1 MSLVESL
8 SKSETIIIAEVAQ
21 AHDGSLKSAH
31 EYIDLVANTGAN
43 AVKFQTHIAHAEST
57 IREPWRVKMATAD
70 KTRFDYWQRMEF
82 EETEWIELKDHCI
95 DRGLAFMSSPF
106 SIEALNLLDRLG
118 VEVWKLASGEVSN
131 TPLVQAMINTKK
143 PIILSTGLS
152 TLSEIDE
159 VVKWILES
167 DIDLTVLQCTSEY
180 PCPPELT
187 GLNLITEYKKK
198 WGCRVG
204 ISDHSGTI
212 FPSLAAKTL
221 GASVI
226 EVHITSSR
234 DSKGVDSPSSITPEE
249 LKMLVDGVKFIDV
262 AIRNPADK
270 TRLSASAEEMR
281 RIFGRSV
288 VANSNLEVGHLI
300 EICDLVYKKPGG
312 GLSWRDIGTLIN
324 RRVVSPVLRDD
335 LITEANISEATK

>member
-1 MSLVESL
+1 MSLLESL
-8 SKSETIIIAEVAQ
+8 SRSETIVIAEVAQ
-21 AHDGSLKSAH
+21 AHDGSLESAH
-31 EYIDLVANTGAN
+31 EYIDLIANAGAN

-57 IREPWRVKMATAD
+57 IREPWRVKMSTPD

-82 EETEWIELKDHCI
+82 SESEWIELRDHCI
-95 DRGLAFMSSPF
+95 NRGLSFMSSPF

-131 TPLVQAMINTKK
+131 TPLVEAMIKTKK

-152 TLSEIDE
+152 TWSELDE

-234 DSKGVDSPSSITPEE
+234 DSKGVDSPSSITPDE
-249 LKMLVDGVKFIDV
+249 LKVLVAGVKFLNI
-262 AIRNPADK
+262 ALANSADK
-270 TRLSASAEEMR
+270 AQLSAPAEEMR
-281 RIFGRSV
+281 RIFGRSI
-288 VANSNLEVGHLI
+288 VANSDLEIGHLI
-300 EICDLVYKKPGG
+300 KKTDLVYKKPGG
-312 GLSWRDIGTLIN
+312 GLTWKEIGTLID
-324 RRVVSPVLRDD
+324 RRIMKSVSRDD
-335 LITEANISEATK
+335 LITAENIIKETR

>member
-1 MSLVESL
+1 MSLLESL
-8 SKSETIIIAEVAQ
+8 SRSETIVIAEVAQ
-21 AHDGSLKSAH
+21 AHDGSLESAH
-31 EYIDLVANTGAN
+31 EYIDLIADAGAN

-82 EETEWIELKDHCI
+82 SESEWIELRDHCI
-95 DRGLAFMSSPF
+95 NRGLSFMSSPF

-131 TPLVQAMINTKK
+131 TPLVEAMIKTKK

-152 TLSEIDE
+152 TWSELDE

-221 GASVI
+221 GAAVI

-234 DSKGVDSPSSITPEE
+234 DSNGVDSPSSITPDE
-249 LKMLVDGVKFIDV
+249 LKVLVAGVKFLDI
-262 AIRNPADK
+262 AFANSADK
-270 TRLSASAEEMR
+270 AQLSASAEEMR
-281 RIFGRSV
+281 RIFGRSI
-288 VANSNLEVGHLI
+288 VANSDLEIGHLI
-300 EICDLVYKKPGG
+300 KKTDLVYKKPGG
-312 GLSWRDIGTLIN
+312 GLTWKEIGTLID
-324 RRVVSPVLRDD
+324 RKIMKSVSRDD
-335 LITEANISEATK
+335 PITAENIIKETK

>member
-1 MSLVESL
+1 MSLLESL
-8 SKSETIIIAEVAQ
+8 SRSETIVIAEVAQ
-21 AHDGSLKSAH
+21 AHDGSLESAH
-31 EYIDLVANTGAN
+31 EYIDLIANAGAN

-57 IREPWRVKMATAD
+57 IREPWRVKMSTPD

-82 EETEWIELKDHCI
+82 SESEWIELRDHCI
-95 DRGLAFMSSPF
+95 NRGLSFMSSPF

-131 TPLVQAMINTKK
+131 TPLVEAMIKTKK

-152 TLSEIDE
+152 TWSELDE

-234 DSKGVDSPSSITPEE
+234 DSKGVDSPSSITPDE
-249 LKMLVDGVKFIDV
+249 LKVLVAGVKFLNI
-262 AIRNPADK
+262 ALANSADK
-270 TRLSASAEEMR
+270 AQLSASAEEMR
-281 RIFGRSV
+281 RIFGRSI
-288 VANSNLEVGHLI
+288 VANSDLEIGHLI
-300 EICDLVYKKPGG
+300 KKTDLVYKKPGG
-312 GLSWRDIGTLIN
+312 GLTWKEIGTLID
-324 RRVVSPVLRDD
+324 RKIMKSVSRDD
-335 LITEANISEATK
+335 LITAENIIKETK

>member
-1 MSLVESL
+1 MSLLESL
-8 SKSETIIIAEVAQ
+8 SRSETIVIAEVAQ
-21 AHDGSLKSAH
+21 AHDGSLESAH
-31 EYIDLVANTGAN
+31 EYIDLIANAGAN

-57 IREPWRVKMATAD
+57 IREPWRVKMSTPD

-82 EETEWIELKDHCI
+82 SESEWIELRDHCI
-95 DRGLAFMSSPF
+95 NRGLSFMSSPF

-131 TPLVQAMINTKK
+131 TPLVEAMIKTKK

-152 TLSEIDE
+152 TWSELDE

-180 PCPPELT
+180 PCPPEST
-187 GLNLITEYKKK
+187 GLNLITEYRKK

-221 GASVI
+221 GAAVI

-249 LKMLVDGVKFIDV
+249 LKTLVNGVKFIDA

-288 VANSNLEVGHLI
+288 VANSNLEVGHRI
-300 EICDLVYKKPGG
+300 EISDLVYKKPGG
-312 GLSWRDIGTLIN
+312 GLSWKDIGTLIN
-324 RRVVSPVLRDD
+324 RRIVRPVLRDD

>member
-8 SKSETIIIAEVAQ
+8 SRSETIIIAEVAQ
-21 AHDGSLKSAH
+21 AHDGSLNTAH
-31 EYIDLVANTGAN
+31 EYIDLIADAGAS
-43 AVKFQTHIAHAEST
+43 AAKFQTHIAHAEST

-82 EETEWIELKDHCI
+82 KESEWIELRDHCI
-95 DRGLAFMSSPF
+95 DRGLSFMSSPF

-131 TPLVQAMINTKK
+131 TPLVQAMIKTKK

-152 TLSEIDE
+152 TLDEIDE
-159 VVKWILES
+159 VVNLILGS

-187 GLNLITEYKKK
+187 GLNLITEFKKK
-198 WGCRVG
+198 WECRVG

-234 DSKGVDSPSSITPEE
+234 NSKGVDSPSSITPEE

-262 AIRNPADK
+262 ANKNPADK
-270 TRLSASAEEMR
+270 TRLSASAGEMR

-288 VANSNLEVGHLI
+288 VANSDLEVGHLI
-300 EICDLVYKKPGG
+300 QIGDLVYKKPGG
-312 GLSWRDIGTLIN
+312 GLSWKDIGTLIN
-324 RRVVSPVLRDD
+324 RRVVRPVLRDD
-335 LITEANISEATK
+335 LITEENTSEATK

>member
-8 SKSETIIIAEVAQ
+8 AKSETIIIAEVAQ

-31 EYIDLVANTGAN
+31 EYIDLVADAGASV
-43 AVKFQTHIAHAEST
+43 VKFQTHIAHAEST

-82 EETEWIELKDHCI
+82 KESEWVELRDHCI
-95 DRGLAFMSSPF
+95 NRGLSFMSSPF
-106 SIEALNLLDRLG
+106 SIEALDLLDRLG

-131 TPLVQAMINTKK
+131 TPLVESMIKTRK

-152 TLSEIDE
+152 TIAELDE
-159 VVKWILES
+159 VVNLILKS
-167 DIDLTVLQCTSEY
+167 DIDLTILQCTSEY

-187 GLNLITEYKKK
+187 GLNLITEFKKK

-234 DSKGVDSPSSITPEE
+234 DSKGVDSPSSITPAE
-249 LKMLVDGVKFIDV
+249 LQMLVSGVEFLDA
-262 AIRNPADK
+262 AIKNPVNK
-270 TRLSASAEEMR
+270 TRLSTSAEEMR

-288 VANSNLEVGHLI
+288 VANNDLEVEHRI
-300 EICDLVYKKPGG
+300 QISDLVYKKPGG
-312 GLSWRDIGTLIN
+312 GLSWKDIGTVIN
-324 RRVVSPVLRDD
+324 RKVVRPVSRDD
-335 LITEANISEATK
+335 LITEENTSEATK

>member
-8 SKSETIIIAEVAQ
+8 SRSETIIIAEVAQ
-21 AHDGSLKSAH
+21 AHDGSLHTAH

-57 IREPWRVKMATAD
+57 LREPWRVKMATAD

-82 EETEWIELKDHCI
+82 KETEWIELRDHCI

-106 SIEALNLLDRLG
+106 SIEAINLLDRLG

-131 TPLVQAMINTKK
+131 TPLVQAMIKTKK

-152 TLSEIDE
+152 TLDEIDE
-159 VVKWILES
+159 VVNLILGS

-187 GLNLITEYKKK
+187 GLNLITEFKKK

-234 DSKGVDSPSSITPEE
+234 DSKGVDSPSSVTPEE

-262 AIRNPADK
+262 ANKNPADK
-270 TRLSASAEEMR
+270 TRLSASAGEMR

-288 VANSNLEVGHLI
+288 VANSDLEVGHLI
-300 EICDLVYKKPGG
+300 QIGDLVYKKPGG
-312 GLSWRDIGTLIN
+312 GLSWKDIGSLIN
-324 RRVVSPVLRDD
+324 RRVGRPVLRDD
-335 LITEANISEATK
+335 LITEENTSEATK

>member
-1 MSLVESL
+1 MSLLESL
-8 SKSETIIIAEVAQ
+8 FRSETIVIAEVAQ
-21 AHDGSLKSAH
+21 AHDGSLESAH
-31 EYIDLVANTGAN
+31 EYIDLIANAGAN

-57 IREPWRVKMATAD
+57 IREPWRVKMSTPD

-82 EETEWIELKDHCI
+82 SESEWIELRDHCFK
-95 DRGLAFMSSPF
+95 RGLSFMSSPF

-131 TPLVQAMINTKK
+131 TPLVEAMIKTKK

-152 TLSEIDE
+152 TWSELDE

-187 GLNLITEYKKK
+187 GLNLITEYQKK

-234 DSKGVDSPSSITPEE
+234 DSKGVDSPSSITPDE
-249 LKMLVDGVKFIDV
+249 LKVLVAGVKFLNI
-262 AIRNPADK
+262 ALANSADK
-270 TRLSASAEEMR
+270 AQLSVSAEEMR
-281 RIFGRSV
+281 RIFGRSI
-288 VANSNLEVGHLI
+288 VANSDLEIGHLI
-300 EICDLVYKKPGG
+300 KKTDLVYKKPGG
-312 GLSWRDIGTLIN
+312 GLTWKDIGTLIN
-324 RRVVSPVLRDD
+324 RRIERPVLRDD
-335 LITEANISEATK
+335 LITGANISEATK

>member
-1 MSLVESL
+1 MTLLKAL
-8 SKSETIIIAEVAQ
+8 SKSETIVIAEIAQ
-21 AHDGSLKSAH
+21 AHDGSLGSAH
-31 EYIDLVANTGAN
+31 EYIDLIANAGAN

-57 IREPWRVKMATAD
+57 IREPWRVKMSTSD
-70 KTRFDYWQRMEF
+70 KTRYEYWQRMEF
-82 EETEWIELKDHCI
+82 KESEWVELKDHCNS
-95 DRGLAFMSSPF
+95 RGLSFLSSPF
-106 SIEALNLLDRLG
+106 SIEALDLLNRLG

-131 TPLVQAMINTKK
+131 TPLVQAMIKTKK

-152 TLSEIDE
+152 TWSELDE
-159 VVKWILES
+159 VVGLILGS

-187 GLNLITEYKKK
+187 GLNLIQEYKKK

-234 DSKGVDSPSSITPEE
+234 DSKGVDSPSSITPDE
-249 LKMLVDGVKFIDV
+249 LKVLVNGVKFLDL
-262 AIRNPADK
+262 ALANKADK
-270 TRLSASAEEMR
+270 TQLSASAQEMR
-281 RIFGRSV
+281 RIFGRSI
-288 VANSNLEVGHLI
+288 VANSDLEIGHLI
-300 EICDLVYKKPGG
+300 QKGDLVYKKPGG
-312 GLSWRDIGTLIN
+312 GLTWKEIGLLIDRKIREPVSRDE
-324 RRVVSPVLRDD
+324 
-335 LITEANISEATK
+335 LITEENIIRKTK

>member
-31 EYIDLVANTGAN
+31 EYIDLVADAGASV
-43 AVKFQTHIAHAEST
+43 VKFQTHIAHAEST
-57 IREPWRVKMATAD
+57 IREPWRVKMATPD

-82 EETEWIELKDHCI
+82 KESEWVELRDHCTN
-95 DRGLAFMSSPF
+95 RGLSFMSSPF
-106 SIEALNLLDRLG
+106 SIEALDLLDRLG

-131 TPLVQAMINTKK
+131 TPLVKAMIKTKK

-152 TLSEIDE
+152 TIAELDE
-159 VVKWILES
+159 VVNLILGS
-167 DIDLTVLQCTSEY
+167 DIDLTILQCTSEY

-187 GLNLITEYKKK
+187 GLNLITEFKKK

-249 LKMLVDGVKFIDV
+249 LRMLVSGVKFLDA
-262 AIRNPADK
+262 AIKNPADK

-288 VANSNLEVGHLI
+288 VANSDLEVGHRI
-300 EICDLVYKKPGG
+300 QISDLVYKKPGG
-312 GLSWRDIGTLIN
+312 GLSWKDIGTLIN
-324 RRVVSPVLRDD
+324 RRVVRPVLRDD
-335 LITEANISEATK
+335 LITEENTSEATK

>member
-8 SKSETIIIAEVAQ
+8 AKSETIIIAEVAQ

-31 EYIDLVANTGAN
+31 EYIDLVADAGASV
-43 AVKFQTHIAHAEST
+43 VKFQTHIAHAEST

-82 EETEWIELKDHCI
+82 KESEWVELRDHCI
-95 DRGLAFMSSPF
+95 NRGLSFMSSPF
-106 SIEALNLLDRLG
+106 SIEALDLLNRLG

-131 TPLVQAMINTKK
+131 TPLVESMIKTGK

-152 TLSEIDE
+152 TIAELDE
-159 VVKWILES
+159 VINLILKS
-167 DIDLTVLQCTSEY
+167 DIDLTILQCTSEY

-187 GLNLITEYKKK
+187 GLNLITEFKKK

-212 FPSLAAKTL
+212 FPSLAAKSL

-234 DSKGVDSPSSITPEE
+234 DSKGVDSPSSITPAE
-249 LKMLVDGVKFIDV
+249 LQMLVSGVEFLDA
-262 AIRNPADK
+262 AIKNPVNK

-288 VANSNLEVGHLI
+288 VANNDLEVGHRI
-300 EICDLVYKKPGG
+300 QINDLVYKKPGG
-312 GLSWRDIGTLIN
+312 GLSWKDIGTLIN
-324 RRVVSPVLRDD
+324 RRVVRPVSRDD
-335 LITEANISEATK
+335 LLTEGNTSEATK

>member
-8 SKSETIIIAEVAQ
+8 AKSETIIIAEVAQ

-31 EYIDLVANTGAN
+31 EYIDLVADAGASV
-43 AVKFQTHIAHAEST
+43 VKFQTHIAHAEST

-82 EETEWIELKDHCI
+82 KESEWVELRDHCI
-95 DRGLAFMSSPF
+95 NRGLSFMSSPF
-106 SIEALNLLDRLG
+106 SIEALDLLDRLG

-131 TPLVQAMINTKK
+131 TPLVESMIKTRK

-152 TLSEIDE
+152 TIAELDE
-159 VVKWILES
+159 VVNLILKS
-167 DIDLTVLQCTSEY
+167 DIDLTILQCTSEY

-187 GLNLITEYKKK
+187 GLNLITEFKKK

-234 DSKGVDSPSSITPEE
+234 VSKGVDSPSSITPAE
-249 LKMLVDGVKFIDV
+249 LQMLVSGVEFLDA
-262 AIRNPADK
+262 AIKNPVNK
-270 TRLSASAEEMR
+270 TRLSTSAEEMR

-288 VANSNLEVGHLI
+288 VANNDLEVEHRI
-300 EICDLVYKKPGG
+300 QISDLVYKKPGG
-312 GLSWRDIGTLIN
+312 GLSWKDIGTVIN
-324 RRVVSPVLRDD
+324 RKVVRPVSRDD
-335 LITEANISEATK
+335 LITEENTSEATK

>member
-1 MSLVESL
+1 MSLLESL
-8 SKSETIIIAEVAQ
+8 SRSETIVIAEVAQ
-21 AHDGSLKSAH
+21 AHDGSLESAH
-31 EYIDLVANTGAN
+31 EYIDLIADAGAN

-82 EETEWIELKDHCI
+82 SESEWIGLRDHCI
-95 DRGLAFMSSPF
+95 NRGLSFMSSPF

-131 TPLVQAMINTKK
+131 TPLVEAMIKTKK

-152 TLSEIDE
+152 TWSELDE

-221 GASVI
+221 GAAVI

-234 DSKGVDSPSSITPEE
+234 DSNGVDSPSSITPDE
-249 LKMLVDGVKFIDV
+249 LKVLVAGVKFLDI
-262 AIRNPADK
+262 AFANSADK
-270 TRLSASAEEMR
+270 AQLSASAEEMR
-281 RIFGRSV
+281 RIFGRSI
-288 VANSNLEVGHLI
+288 VANSDLEIGHLI
-300 EICDLVYKKPGG
+300 KKTDLVYKKPGG
-312 GLSWRDIGTLIN
+312 GLTWKEIGTLID
-324 RRVVSPVLRDD
+324 RKIMKSVSRDD
-335 LITEANISEATK
+335 PITAENIIKETK

>member
-8 SKSETIIIAEVAQ
+8 AKSETIIIAEVAQ
-21 AHDGSLKSAH
+21 AHDGSLKTAH
-31 EYIDLVANTGAN
+31 EYIDLVADAGAS

-57 IREPWRVKMATAD
+57 IREPWRVKMPTPD

-82 EETEWIELKDHCI
+82 KESEWVELRDHCI
-95 DRGLAFMSSPF
+95 SRGLSFMSSPF
-106 SIEALNLLDRLG
+106 SIEALDLLDRLG

-131 TPLVQAMINTKK
+131 TPLVNAMIKTKK

-152 TLSEIDE
+152 TIAELDE
-159 VVKWILES
+159 VVNLILGS
-167 DIDLTVLQCTSEY
+167 DIDLTILQCTSEY

-187 GLNLITEYKKK
+187 GLNLIIEFKKK

-234 DSKGVDSPSSITPEE
+234 DSKGVDSPSSITPAE
-249 LKMLVDGVKFIDV
+249 LRMLVNGVEFLDA
-262 AIRNPADK
+262 AIKNPADK
-270 TRLSASAEEMR
+270 TRLSVSAEEMR

-288 VANSNLEVGHLI
+288 VANSDLEVGHRI
-300 EICDLVYKKPGG
+300 QVSDLVYKKPGG
-312 GLSWRDIGTLIN
+312 GLLWKDIGKLIN
-324 RRVVSPVLRDD
+324 RRVVRPVLRDD
-335 LITEANISEATK
+335 LITEENTSEATK

>member
-1 MSLVESL
+1 MSLLESL
-8 SKSETIIIAEVAQ
+8 SRSETIVIAEVAQ
-21 AHDGSLKSAH
+21 AHDGSLESAH
-31 EYIDLVANTGAN
+31 EYIDLIANAGAN

-57 IREPWRVKMATAD
+57 IREPWRVKMSTPD

-82 EETEWIELKDHCI
+82 SESEWIELRDHCI
-95 DRGLAFMSSPF
+95 NRGLSFMSSPF

-131 TPLVQAMINTKK
+131 TPLVEAMIKTKK

-152 TLSEIDE
+152 TWSELDE

-234 DSKGVDSPSSITPEE
+234 DSKGVDSPSSITPDE
-249 LKMLVDGVKFIDV
+249 LKVLVAGVKFLNI
-262 AIRNPADK
+262 ALANSADK
-270 TRLSASAEEMR
+270 AQLSASAEEMR
-281 RIFGRSV
+281 RIFGRSI
-288 VANSNLEVGHLI
+288 VANSDLEIGHLI
-300 EICDLVYKKPGG
+300 KKTDLVYKKPGG
-312 GLSWRDIGTLIN
+312 GLTWKEIGTLID
-324 RRVVSPVLRDD
+324 RRIMKSVSRDD
-335 LITEANISEATK
+335 LITAENIIKETK

>member
-8 SKSETIIIAEVAQ
+8 AKSETIIIAEVAQ

-31 EYIDLVANTGAN
+31 EYIDLVADAGASV
-43 AVKFQTHIAHAEST
+43 VKFQTHIAHAEST

-82 EETEWIELKDHCI
+82 KESEWVELRDHCI
-95 DRGLAFMSSPF
+95 NRGLSFMSSPF
-106 SIEALNLLDRLG
+106 SIEALDLLDRLG

-131 TPLVQAMINTKK
+131 TPLVESMIKTGK

-152 TLSEIDE
+152 TIAELDE
-159 VVKWILES
+159 VINLILKS
-167 DIDLTVLQCTSEY
+167 DIDLTILQCTSEY

-187 GLNLITEYKKK
+187 GLNLITEFKKK

-212 FPSLAAKTL
+212 FPSLAAKSL

-234 DSKGVDSPSSITPEE
+234 DSKGVDSPSSITPGE
-249 LKMLVDGVKFIDV
+249 LQMLVSGVEFLDA
-262 AIRNPADK
+262 AIKNPVNK
-270 TRLSASAEEMR
+270 TRLSTSAEEMR

-288 VANSNLEVGHLI
+288 VANNDLEVGHRI
-300 EICDLVYKKPGG
+300 QISDLVYKKPGG
-312 GLSWRDIGTLIN
+312 GLSWKDIGTVIN
-324 RRVVSPVLRDD
+324 RKVVRPVSRDD
-335 LITEANISEATK
+335 LITEENTSEATK

>member
-1 MSLVESL
+1 MSLLESL
-8 SKSETIIIAEVAQ
+8 SRSETIVIAEVAQ
-21 AHDGSLKSAH
+21 AHDGSLESAH
-31 EYIDLVANTGAN
+31 EYIDLIANAGAN

-70 KTRFDYWQRMEF
+70 ITRFDYWQRMEF
-82 EETEWIELKDHCI
+82 SESEWIELRDHCI
-95 DRGLAFMSSPF
+95 NRGLSFMSSPF

-131 TPLVQAMINTKK
+131 TPLVEAMIKTKK

-152 TLSEIDE
+152 TWSELDE

-221 GASVI
+221 GASII

-234 DSKGVDSPSSITPEE
+234 DSKGVDSPSSITPDE
-249 LKMLVDGVKFIDV
+249 LKVLVAGVKFIDL
-262 AIRNPADK
+262 AFKNPADK

-281 RIFGRSV
+281 RIFGRSI
-288 VANSNLEVGHLI
+288 VANSDLEIGHLI
-300 EICDLVYKKPGG
+300 KKTDLVYKKPGG
-312 GLSWRDIGTLIN
+312 GLTWKEIGTLID
-324 RRVVSPVLRDD
+324 RKIIKSVSRDD
-335 LITEANISEATK
+335 LIIAENIIKETK

>member
-8 SKSETIIIAEVAQ
+8 AKSETIIIAEVAQ

-31 EYIDLVANTGAN
+31 EYIDLVADAGASV
-43 AVKFQTHIAHAEST
+43 VKFQTHIAHAEST

-82 EETEWIELKDHCI
+82 KESEWVELRDHCI
-95 DRGLAFMSSPF
+95 NRGLSFMSSPF
-106 SIEALNLLDRLG
+106 SIEALDLLDRLG

-131 TPLVQAMINTKK
+131 TPLVKAMIKTKK

-152 TLSEIDE
+152 TIAELDE
-159 VVKWILES
+159 VINLILKS
-167 DIDLTVLQCTSEY
+167 DIDLTILQCTSEY
-180 PCPPELT
+180 PCPPELI
-187 GLNLITEYKKK
+187 GLNLITEFKKK

-234 DSKGVDSPSSITPEE
+234 DSKGVDSPSSITPAE
-249 LKMLVDGVKFIDV
+249 LQMLVSGVEFLDA
-262 AIRNPADK
+262 AIKNPVNK
-270 TRLSASAEEMR
+270 TRLSTSAEEMR

-288 VANSNLEVGHLI
+288 VANNDLEVGHRI
-300 EICDLVYKKPGG
+300 QISDLVYKKPGG
-312 GLSWRDIGTLIN
+312 GLSWKDIGTVIN
-324 RRVVSPVLRDD
+324 RKVVRPVSRDD
-335 LITEANISEATK
+335 LITEENTSEATK

>member
-198 WGCRVG
+198 SGCRVG

>member
-8 SKSETIIIAEVAQ
+8 AKSETIIIAEVAQ

-31 EYIDLVANTGAN
+31 EYIDLVADTGAS

-57 IREPWRVKMATAD
+57 IREPWRVKMATPD

-82 EETEWIELKDHCI
+82 KESEWVELRDHCTN
-95 DRGLAFMSSPF
+95 RGLSFMSSPF
-106 SIEALNLLDRLG
+106 SIEALDLLDRLG

-131 TPLVQAMINTKK
+131 TPLVKAMIKTKK

-152 TLSEIDE
+152 TIAELDE
-159 VVKWILES
+159 VVNLILGS
-167 DIDLTVLQCTSEY
+167 DIDLTILQCTSEY

-187 GLNLITEYKKK
+187 GLNLITEFKKK

-249 LKMLVDGVKFIDV
+249 LRMLVSGVKFLDA
-262 AIRNPADK
+262 AIKNPADK

-288 VANSNLEVGHLI
+288 VANSDLEVGHRI
-300 EICDLVYKKPGG
+300 QISDLVYKKPGG
-312 GLSWRDIGTLIN
+312 GLSWKDIGTLIN
-324 RRVVSPVLRDD
+324 RRVVRPVLRDD
-335 LITEANISEATK
+335 LITEENTSEATK

>member
-1 MSLVESL
+1 MSLLEAL
-8 SKSETIIIAEVAQ
+8 SRSETIVIAEIAQ
-21 AHDGSLKSAH
+21 AHDGSLGSAH
-31 EYIDLVANTGAN
+31 EYIDLIANAGAN

-57 IREPWRVKMATAD
+57 IREPWRVKMSTSD
-70 KTRFDYWQRMEF
+70 KTRYEYWQRMEF
-82 EETEWIELKDHCI
+82 KESEWVELKDHCNS
-95 DRGLAFMSSPF
+95 RGLSFLSSPF
-106 SIEALNLLDRLG
+106 SIEALDLLNRLG

-131 TPLVQAMINTKK
+131 TPLVEAMIKTKK

-152 TLSEIDE
+152 TWSELDE
-159 VVKWILES
+159 VVGLILGS

-187 GLNLITEYKKK
+187 GLNLIQEYKKK

-234 DSKGVDSPSSITPEE
+234 DSKGVDSPSSITPDE
-249 LKMLVDGVKFIDV
+249 LKVLVDGVKFLDL
-262 AIRNPADK
+262 ALANTADK
-270 TRLSASAEEMR
+270 TQLSASAQEMR
-281 RIFGRSV
+281 RIFGRSI
-288 VANSNLEVGHLI
+288 VANTDLEIGHLI
-300 EICDLVYKKPGG
+300 QKSDLVYKKPGG
-312 GLSWRDIGTLIN
+312 GLTWKEIGLLIDRKILEPVSRDE
-324 RRVVSPVLRDD
+324 
-335 LITEANISEATK
+335 LITQEDVTRETK

>member
-8 SKSETIIIAEVAQ
+8 AKSETIIIAEVAQ

-31 EYIDLVANTGAN
+31 EYIDLVADTGAS

-82 EETEWIELKDHCI
+82 KESEWVELRDHCTNR
-95 DRGLAFMSSPF
+95 DLSFMSSPF
-106 SIEALNLLDRLG
+106 SIEALDLLDRLG

-131 TPLVQAMINTKK
+131 TPLVEAMIKTGK

-152 TLSEIDE
+152 TIAELDE
-159 VVKWILES
+159 VINLILKS
-167 DIDLTVLQCTSEY
+167 DIDLTILQCTSEY

-187 GLNLITEYKKK
+187 GLNLITEFEKK

-234 DSKGVDSPSSITPEE
+234 DSEGVDSPSSITPAE
-249 LKMLVDGVKFIDV
+249 LQMLVSGVEFLDA
-262 AIRNPADK
+262 AIKNPVNK
-270 TRLSASAEEMR
+270 TRLSTSAEEMR

-288 VANSNLEVGHLI
+288 VANNDLKVGHRI
-300 EICDLVYKKPGG
+300 QISDLVYKKPGG
-312 GLSWRDIGTLIN
+312 GLSWKDIGTVIN
-324 RRVVSPVLRDD
+324 RKVVRPVSRDD
-335 LITEANISEATK
+335 LITEENTSEATK

>member
-8 SKSETIIIAEVAQ
+8 AKSETIIIAEVAQ

-31 EYIDLVANTGAN
+31 EYIDLVADAGASV
-43 AVKFQTHIAHAEST
+43 VKFQTHIAHAEST

-82 EETEWIELKDHCI
+82 KESEWVELRDHCTNR
-95 DRGLAFMSSPF
+95 DLSFMSSPF
-106 SIEALNLLDRLG
+106 SIEALDLLDRLG

-131 TPLVQAMINTKK
+131 TPLVKAMIKTKK

-152 TLSEIDE
+152 TIAELDE
-159 VVKWILES
+159 VVNLILGS
-167 DIDLTVLQCTSEY
+167 DIDLTILQCTSEY

-187 GLNLITEYKKK
+187 GLNLITEFKKK

-249 LKMLVDGVKFIDV
+249 LRMLVSGVKFLDA
-262 AIRNPADK
+262 AIKNPADK

-288 VANSNLEVGHLI
+288 VANSDLEVGHRI
-300 EICDLVYKKPGG
+300 QISDLVYKKPGG
-312 GLSWRDIGTLIN
+312 GLSWKDIGTLIN
-324 RRVVSPVLRDD
+324 RRVVRPVLRDD
-335 LITEANISEATK
+335 LITEENTSEATK